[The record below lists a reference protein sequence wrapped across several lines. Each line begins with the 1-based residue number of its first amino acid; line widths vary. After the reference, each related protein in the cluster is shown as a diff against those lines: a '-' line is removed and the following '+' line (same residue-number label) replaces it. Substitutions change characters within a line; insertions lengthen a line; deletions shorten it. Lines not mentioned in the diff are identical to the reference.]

1 MNEESVQDPFQDPLE
16 NGGVEVEYQSPF
28 PLKLVMQTTEIS
40 QPNTRKHT
48 QVSVQYNCTKIDV
61 PSEEIS
67 LG

>member
-1 MNEESVQDPFQDPLE
+1 MKSPFVQDPFQDPLE
-16 NGGVEVEYQSPF
+16 NGSVEVEYPFPF